1 MKHNHIETCI
11 LGEGIV
17 TKLLSVLDSDLVSNF
32 PNDKDAE
39 SSLIAEINE
48 RIKSACDLHL
58 NSVVQRFFSKSDAV
72 ATALAFDVIPDHIEA
87 LKQGFDL
94 KSDRLLTCTR
104 KILVLVAMN
113 THTTPEELN
122 NMVQD
127 VISTHTNHF
136 EHYPTPPV
144 EAA

>member
-1 MKHNHIETCI
+1 MNHNHIEPCI
-11 LGEGIV
+11 LDENIV
-17 TKLLSVLDSDLVSNF
+17 SKLLSVLDSDIVSNLL
-32 PNDKDAE
+32 NDKDAE
-39 SSLIAEINE
+39 SSLITEIND
-48 RIKSACDLHL
+48 RIKSACELHL
-58 NSVVQRFFSKSDAV
+58 NSVVQRFFAKSDAV
-72 ATALAFDVIPDHIEA
+72 ATALAFDVIPEHIEA

-104 KILVLVAMN
+104 KILVLVALN
-113 THTTPEELN
+113 THTTPDELN